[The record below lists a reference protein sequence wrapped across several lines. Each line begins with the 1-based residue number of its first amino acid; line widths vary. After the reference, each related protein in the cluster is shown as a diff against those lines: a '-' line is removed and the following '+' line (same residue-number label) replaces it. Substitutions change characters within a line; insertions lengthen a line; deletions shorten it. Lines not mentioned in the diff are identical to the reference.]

1 MREPAR
7 APGDEAE
14 DAQTRAGED
23 RHLRRS
29 LGYWQLTAVGFS
41 GVIGSGWLLGAMYA
55 AQAAGPEAIVSWVIG
70 GGVLALIALVM
81 AELGGARPEA
91 GGLVRWPFY
100 SNGRL
105 VATIAGWGIWIAWA
119 TNPPSESAAMI
130 QYMSKYVPGIFN
142 GTSLTPLGVLLGAG
156 IMAVFVLVNW
166 FGIQL
171 FARVNGAL
179 TVAKFVV
186 PAITVIALF
195 ASGFH
200 SGNFTSHGGF
210 APYGWAPGLSAIAT
224 AGVIYAYTGF
234 QGPIDLSG
242 EAKNPRRDVPRAVV
256 SSLAFSAV
264 LYLLLQLVFLGTV
277 PGADLVHGW
286 HGVSFSS
293 PYAEIAV
300 SLNLSWLSWVLYAD
314 AIGSP
319 GGSALAFTATTGRES
334 FAMAKNGF
342 LPAAFVKVHGRSGIP
357 RRALVINFVIGIAF
371 LIPLDSWQQIVA
383 ATGVLGLIA
392 YALPAVSSIALAR
405 AGSFRGAPRWLK
417 YLAPL
422 AFVLATMIVYWAG
435 WHELRIA
442 LPVLLVGAVVYAYQ
456 QWRSGEGWR
465 DAWLGAWLVVYLA
478 LVLVVSAIG
487 STDFGGT
494 GVIPAPWDTV
504 VVAVIGL
511 GAWAAGVR
519 NGVLHLAAHPA
530 PEPEGQGGE
539 EQNYQGS
546 FGITDFDLFC
556 Y

>member
-7 APGDEAE
+7 SQERTAE
-14 DAQTRAGED
+14 ETHAGAGED
-23 RHLRRS
+23 HHLRRS

-55 AQAAGPEAIVSWVIG
+55 AQAAGPEAIVSWAVG

-142 GTSLTPLGVLLGAG
+142 GTSLTSLGVLLGIG

-186 PAITVIALF
+186 PSITVIALF

-200 SGNFTSHGGF
+200 GGNFSSHGGF

-224 AGVIYAYTGF
+224 AGIIYAFTGF

-242 EAKNPRRDVPRAVV
+242 EARNPRRDVPRAVL

-264 LYLLLQLVFLGTV
+264 LYILLQVVFLGAV

-293 PYAEIAV
+293 PYAELAV

-319 GGSALAFTATTGRES
+319 GGSALAFTAATGRES

-342 LPAAFVKVHGRSGIP
+342 LPAAFVKVHSRSGIP
-357 RRALVINFVIGIAF
+357 RRALLVNFAIGIAF
-371 LIPLDSWQQIVA
+371 LLPLHSWQQIVA

-392 YALPAVSSIALAR
+392 YALPAVSAIAFAR
-405 AGSFRGAPRWLK
+405 AGAFSGAPRWLK
-417 YLAPL
+417 YVAPF

-465 DAWLGAWLVVYLA
+465 DAGLGAWLVIYLA
-478 LVLVVSAIG
+478 LVLAVSAIG
-487 STDFGGT
+487 SVDFGGT

-504 VVAVIGL
+504 AVAVIGL
-511 GAWAAGVR
+511 GAWTAGVR
-519 NGVLHLAAHPA
+519 HGLSHLAAHPA
-530 PEPEGQGGE
+530 PEPAGAAPGGAE
-539 EQNYQGS
+539 PG
-546 FGITDFDLFC
+546 
-556 Y
+556 